1 MDIRIVQ
8 LHLSLMQRAC
18 KYCNNKNF
26 FITSLLSVNG
36 IKTVIACSN
45 KFCGKEFNFAEQNIP
60 IPDNF
65 PVETKLPSTQPQPVQ
80 QQPNVVETPEQK
92 LYKDFL
98 LFKQF
103 QFLHGR
109 Q

>member
-1 MDIRIVQ
+1 
-8 LHLSLMQRAC
+8 MQRAC
-18 KYCNNKNF
+18 TNCNNKNF

-36 IKTVIACSN
+36 IKTVITCSN
-45 KFCGKEFNFAEQNIP
+45 KHCGKEFNFAEQNIP
-60 IPDNF
+60 IPNAT
-65 PVETKLPSTQPQPVQ
+65 PASTQTTGVQTPPVQ
-80 QQPNVVETPEQK
+80 QQTSVVVETPEQK

-103 QFLHGR
+103 QSLHGR